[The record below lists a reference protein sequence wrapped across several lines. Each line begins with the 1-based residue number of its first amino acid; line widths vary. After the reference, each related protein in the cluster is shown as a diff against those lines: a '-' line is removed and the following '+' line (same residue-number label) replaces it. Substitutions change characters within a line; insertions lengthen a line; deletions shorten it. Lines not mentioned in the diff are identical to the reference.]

1 MEFTPRHLL
10 LLLFA
15 AAVIGFAATLFYS
28 LFISRYR
35 KTADLLGY
43 STLGE
48 YLRAPPRSD
57 EERRLAVDMALTGGL
72 ICLFGLLIPPLIIFG
87 AYPLY
92 HGARKMAYA
101 SMGLGLVDDGHG

>member
-10 LLLFA
+10 LLVFA
-15 AAVIGFAATLFYS
+15 AAVIGFVLVLFYS
-28 LFISRYR
+28 LFIRRYR
-35 KTADLLGY
+35 KTANALGY
-43 STLGE
+43 ASLGE
-48 YLRAPPRSD
+48 YLRAAPRND
-57 EERRLAVDMALTGGL
+57 EERRLAVDMALSGGL

-101 SMGLGLVDDGHG
+101 SMGLGLVDDGRG